1 MPLLPFL
8 PSLFGFMGVWAAQP
22 ISNLLA
28 FFVIL
33 FWKKR
38 EVRMIE
44 EKI

>member
-1 MPLLPFL
+1 MLLFL
-8 PSLFGFMGVWAAQP
+8 PSLFGLTGVWAAQP
-22 ISNLLA
+22 IANLLA

-38 EVRMIE
+38 EFRMIE